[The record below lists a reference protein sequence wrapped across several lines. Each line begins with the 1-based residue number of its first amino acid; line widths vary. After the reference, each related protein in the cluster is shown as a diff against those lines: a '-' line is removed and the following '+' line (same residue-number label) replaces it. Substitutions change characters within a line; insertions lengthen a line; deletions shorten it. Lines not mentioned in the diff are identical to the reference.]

1 MGRLRMGRGQSI
13 RSSDTYTVSVLT
25 DPDNSSTPARS
36 TGFSFRKGTAN
47 PEDERYLVYTN
58 TFY

>member
-1 MGRLRMGRGQSI
+1 MGRGQSI

-47 PEDERYLVYTN
+47 PEDERYLAYTN